1 MILVND
7 MHIERVYD
15 GEFLRSSVSI
25 ISRTFNAQNFQIER
39 CMWVEFEDLLMW
51 SFVGVVVSSA
61 VSRVLPVSTQQAWCC
76 HCSFGMSC
84 LSLSVY
90 VSVSLL
96 M

>member
-1 MILVND
+1 
-7 MHIERVYD
+7 
-15 GEFLRSSVSI
+15 VSI
-25 ISRTFNAQNFQIER
+25 ISCTFDAQIAQIER

-51 SFVGVVVSSA
+51 SSVGVVVSSA
-61 VSRVLPVSTQQAWCC
+61 VSRVLSVSTQQAWCC